1 MGKDESRDQE
11 YGGVESVDNLVIGGY
26 LLGLLIFGINGI
38 IMIGMKNTHDQIV
51 RDREE
56 TNRLLMKIR
65 MNKRRF

>member
-1 MGKDESRDQE
+1 MEGSRNLEYGRGKDL
-11 YGGVESVDNLVIGGY
+11 DNIVIGGY

-65 MNKRRF
+65 MNRRRS